1 MWKYSYTQIGSEQ
14 FWAIQVDNT
23 RKLPSNLLLSSTQRN
38 QERSHTFSLIS
49 KLFGDSRYTHWLQKL
64 WINPKIPEKFLLLP
78 LPFSFWVFLLITFSV
93 SSFTWSCPADLC
105 SSQSA
110 SASSPLESVW
120 TRKAWDTT
128 HSLSFNTTVT
138 SSTTTEMLGILL
150 SSGVV
155 RLSQQGGREREAAVG
170 IQWPH
175 LLQGTAE

>member
-138 SSTTTEMLGILL
+138 SNAGHSAELWSRQTKPAGRQGER
-150 SSGVV
+150 SSCRDPMTPPPTRHSRV
-155 RLSQQGGREREAAVG
+155 RV
-170 IQWPH
+170 
-175 LLQGTAE
+175 